1 MKPPFLM
8 GLQGAAMGPPT
19 EQVEDPLGQMDTL
32 QMVLFK
38 TFSRKAIFKALF
50 AIPKRFHAM

>member
-1 MKPPFLM
+1 M

-19 EQVEDPLGQMDTL
+19 KQVEDPLGQMDTL

-38 TFSRKAIFKALF
+38 TFSIKAISKALF
-50 AIPKRFHAM
+50 AVLKRFQAM